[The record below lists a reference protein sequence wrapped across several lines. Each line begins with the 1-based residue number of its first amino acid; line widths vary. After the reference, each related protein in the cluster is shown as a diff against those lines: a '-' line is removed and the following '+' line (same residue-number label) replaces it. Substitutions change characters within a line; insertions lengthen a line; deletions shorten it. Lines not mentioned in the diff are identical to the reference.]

1 MNDQDNFEMLLNFFK
16 ALADEK
22 RLMIIGLLAQKPTN
36 VEQLA
41 KSLNLSVSTTSHHL
55 SKLAKVGLVTARA
68 QGHYAIYSLQ
78 LETLK
83 EMAKDMLHESSLTNL
98 TQKMSEDAYEQKVL
112 STFLDSEGRIIS
124 FPAQEKK
131 FLVILKYVVQFFKP
145 EVRYSEKEVNEI
157 LSRYNS
163 DTAMLRRYL
172 VGYGL
177 MDREGG
183 GGCYW
188 RLPVTS

>member
-1 MNDQDNFEMLLNFFK
+1 MNENDNFELLLNFFK

-22 RLMIIGLLAQKPTN
+22 RLMIIGFLAQKPTN

-41 KSLNLSVSTTSHHL
+41 ESLNLSVSTTSHHL
-55 SKLAKVGLVTARA
+55 SKLAKAGLVTARA

-98 TQKMSEDAYEQKVL
+98 TRKMSEDAYEQKVL
-112 STFLDSEGRIIS
+112 STFLDTDGRIIS

-131 FLVILKYVVQFFKP
+131 FLVILKYVVQSFEP
-145 EVRYSEKEVNEI
+145 EIRYTEKEVNEI

-163 DTAMLRRYL
+163 DTALMRRYL

-183 GGCYW
+183 GGSYW
-188 RLPVTS
+188 RLPFTT